1 MMDRS
6 NGEVFILGAGFS
18 RAISEH
24 LPLTDEL
31 GNLVLERDPDHLG
44 RSAAKLHFSNGTFE
58 SWLSR
63 RGEPQPYLS
72 AAENLGSQA
81 VFARGT
87 NLIAEVLDERV
98 ANALEMPMPTWLGEL
113 ISLWHLRKSNVLTFN
128 YDPLIECAF
137 QTMNFF
143 DWRAQSHF
151 QWGSLINYSPAGKAG
166 SSYGEVG
173 GKTAPHS
180 TFRLWKL
187 HGSLNWHWVPGDET
201 GATVLR
207 GRLPGGFGEP
217 NPVSS
222 DELNWSAPGRER
234 FIVPPAALKS
244 GYYGNPVTRAIWRQ
258 SYQALS
264 QARSITLMG
273 YSIPP
278 TDLSTSGMLAEAL
291 VRATETK
298 VRVVDFNPGTSADSS
313 SILCRVRAL
322 RGSTDKVESI
332 GAGTSAIPEYVSR
345 LLEEAASEVI
355 QGILE
360 LRHEDDPALFVDWG
374 EYGAY
379 SKEVGR
385 SAAVIRVQGP
395 DASGVVTLDTEQ
407 LARWPVTHRARRP
420 AHEVSVPEP
429 VPLSLS
435 ALEPYLRTARSI
447 RLRVPGV
454 ERLVAVIDTAEVWA
468 NGGHGNGHWVQ
479 LVPAGFNA

>member
-1 MMDRS
+1 MLDHGT
-6 NGEVFILGAGFS
+6 GEVFILGAGFS

-31 GNLVLERDPDHLG
+31 GNLVLERDPHHLG
-44 RSAAKLHFSNGTFE
+44 RSAAKLRFANGTFE

-63 RGEPQPYLS
+63 RGEPQPYLT
-72 AAENLGSQA
+72 AAENLASQA

-98 ANALEMPMPTWLGEL
+98 AKALERPMPTWLGEL
-113 ISLWHLRKSNVLTFN
+113 VSLWHLRKSNVLTFN

-137 QTMNFF
+137 QTMAFF
-143 DWRAQSHF
+143 DWRTQSHF

-166 SSYGEVG
+166 SSLGEVG

-207 GRLPGGFGEP
+207 GRLPGEFGEP
-217 NPVSS
+217 SPVSG

-278 TDLSTSGMLAEAL
+278 TDLSTYGMLAEAL
-291 VRATETK
+291 VRGTETR
-298 VRVVDFNPGTSADSS
+298 VRVVDFNPGTSADSN
-313 SILCRVRAL
+313 SIIRRVGAL
-322 RGSTDKVESI
+322 RGFSEGVVSI
-332 GAGTSAIPEYVSR
+332 GAGASAIPDYVR
-345 LLEEAASEVI
+345 HLLKEAAADAI

-360 LRHEDDPALFVDWG
+360 LRCEDDPALFVDWG
-374 EYGAY
+374 EHGKYPN
-379 SKEVGR
+379 EVGR
-385 SAAVIRVQGP
+385 SAAVIGVRGP
-395 DASGVVTLDTEQ
+395 DADGVVILDTEQ
-407 LARWPVTHRARRP
+407 LEQRPVTHRARRL
-420 AHEVSVPEP
+420 AHEVSVPDP
-429 VPLSLS
+429 VPISLS
-435 ALEPYLRTARSI
+435 TLQPYLKGAQIVRVG
-447 RLRVPGV
+447 VPGIK
-454 ERLVAVIDTAEVWA
+454 RLSAVIDSAEVWV
-468 NGGHGNGHWVQ
+468 NGGHGNGHWLQ
-479 LVPAGFNA
+479 LVPAGACS